1 MQPLHRCAQSNA
13 VPAHKRHPSSPP
25 YTHVTTNTTPS
36 QALQAGLVNHMF
48 RKESRLKGLRMRRLS
63 QDSSASSN
71 AGSGSEG
78 SSDASSDASVC
89 DWFEQEEE
97 EVVATAQP
105 PTTSKSQQLMDE
117 MVKFAQKHKSWEHLI
132 TLKVV
137 FDRGTI
143 VLVQHIFVGWQ
154 GHTCV
159 LTLLPWLPTT
169 PPAAGLS
176 EAAQLKFLS
185 ALKPEHF
192 HPGARIV
199 KEVPTDTHTLAP

>member
-1 MQPLHRCAQSNA
+1 M
-13 VPAHKRHPSSPP
+13 SPP
-25 YTHVTTNTTPS
+25 TQHPPS

-143 VLVQHIFVGWQ
+143 IVLVQH
-154 GHTCV
+154 
-159 LTLLPWLPTT
+159 TLLAGKATPVCSHYCLGCLQPLP
-169 PPAAGLS
+169 
-176 EAAQLKFLS
+176 QLACLRRHS
-185 ALKPEHF
+185 SSS
-192 HPGARIV
+192 
-199 KEVPTDTHTLAP
+199 